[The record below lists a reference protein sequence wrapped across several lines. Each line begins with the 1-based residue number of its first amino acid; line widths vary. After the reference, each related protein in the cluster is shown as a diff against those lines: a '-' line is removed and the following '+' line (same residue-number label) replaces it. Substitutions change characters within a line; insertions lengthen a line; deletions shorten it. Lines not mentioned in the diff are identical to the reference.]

1 MNFLFQ
7 FKGATKEIG
16 TALTRICLRHKA
28 MEAKLKSFTSSIMDC
43 LIIPLQKRLEEWN
56 KTTGNLHKEYG
67 KGKMYLYFAAS
78 VAIAQTCASTH
89 ISNHKNHFR
98 IQTC

>member
-1 MNFLFQ
+1 MTRHFSYWFFSLMYFQFQ

-67 KGKMYLYFAAS
+67 KGKNVPLFWSIRYYSFM
-78 VAIAQTCASTH
+78 
-89 ISNHKNHFR
+89 K
-98 IQTC
+98 